1 MSKFDALWD
10 YVEVQDSGTLTLTF
24 EEVERIAGIP
34 IDHSFLTFK
43 QELLPRGWGRWTRSR
58 SSIRPSA
65 FRDCP
70 KPEKKQRR
78 SCPERTGAPCT
89 FSGRENQPFR
99 EPIMTPFSKY
109 FCTKG

>member
-65 FRDCP
+65 FRDRP
-70 KPEKKQRR
+70 KPEKNN
-78 SCPERTGAPCT
+78 GAPAQN
-89 FSGRENQPFR
+89 GRERLAHFR
-99 EPIMTPFSKY
+99 GGRISPS
-109 FCTKG
+109 GSRS